1 MSSKSIRTG
10 GSDEVD
16 CGEKR
21 VKSMIWLMSGL
32 RKYVDMQNEIIES
45 ARSAGISRFG
55 VKYKPGM
62 GGAVSSAGLFVV
74 TVARDEVSKP
84 LRVRDIA
91 ENSDEGDSVVDDR
104 VAEAVDVGIV
114 GGISMRRCFLGW
126 VIRSS
131 RVNFLLL
138 LTATVDVLI
147 GSIGATCDRLPSQ
160 KPVFLYH
167 VIVSVYSAGY

>member
-1 MSSKSIRTG
+1 MLSKSIRTG

-62 GGAVSSAGLFVV
+62 GGAVSSAGLLVV
-74 TVARDEVSKP
+74 TVVRDEVSKP

-91 ENSDEGDSVVDDR
+91 ENSDEGDSVV

-160 KPVFLYH
+160 KPDFSVPRDCF
-167 VIVSVYSAGY
+167 VYSTGY